1 MDDHVLET
9 QIKNSLTKDDL
20 QFLLTMNREI
30 IVKKIN
36 EFSDKKDALNFIWGN
51 MQELSSRETQLMIA
65 DSILKLVPVLAI
77 SSLPLLILTQD
88 FSNEQWI
95 ITGIIY
101 SLIGLITLI
110 TYYGRKWV
118 NYRIL
123 EIGWSNDYAKLKFDV
138 LPEKKLNSDRFLN
151 THTGKVNF

>member
-101 SLIGLITLI
+101 SLI
-110 TYYGRKWV
+110 
-118 NYRIL
+118 
-123 EIGWSNDYAKLKFDV
+123 
-138 LPEKKLNSDRFLN
+138 
-151 THTGKVNF
+151 